1 MKIGVVTGLIQS
13 TPYEFYVRL
22 FLKESKDP
30 SQMVQIEDIVKV
42 HFSYGSYGE
51 LVYYGIVSEIVTR
64 WDGELSGGYE
74 EDVVLKGIKPVLPIY
89 IAKVLTTRTM
99 TVEDGELVE
108 GAPEVPPPAG
118 TTVELV
124 EGDEVNV
131 ALGFDELRKKETA
144 LPVGVLKNGKPAYVD
159 VRYILGD
166 NGAHIN
172 VSGQSGVAAKTSYTT
187 FLIKSMID
195 SAKKGNSHLMNLL
208 KRARYIVFNVKG
220 ESLMFIDRWNKEWK
234 ENEGER
240 TKLEWEKM
248 YKGMGIDPSPFKN
261 VWFYAPRKE
270 PTSREPHIN
279 KRMDG
284 KVKSY
289 GWDVFDIVDLNLL
302 ELMFDPDEME
312 KNPNLQLAVGA
323 IQEFLQNRLEELI
336 GYYKGIDRGK
346 NMVEKAREMVKA
358 KGDGFVKNFLPLS
371 LGELIDSM
379 KDDESDLRKFLKSE
393 DVQRQTIGLV
403 IRRLKNAQKQ
413 GFDCLWVQPDIFDE
427 KPSYSISW
435 NRPGGVTVIDISK
448 LKPRAQAF
456 VVGAILSDVMWEK
469 EEKMFEDPVFIFL
482 DELNKYAPRHGG
494 GALGSIFR
502 DVSERGRSFRVIL
515 IGAEQTASEV
525 DYRVI
530 TQAATVIVGRQKGA
544 ELMKPEYFH
553 LTESQRRKAS
563 ILRQGEVIVDQPFLR
578 TPLTVRFP
586 LPAWC
591 TREDGWWEET
601 KESILKDVFM

>member
-1 MKIGVVTGLIQS
+1 MKIGVVTGLIRS

-22 FLKESKDP
+22 LLNEDKIPF
-30 SQMVQIEDIVKV
+30 QMVQIEDIVKV
-42 HFSYGSYGE
+42 RFNYENYGE
-51 LVYYGIVSEIVTR
+51 LVYYGIVSEITTK

-74 EDVVLKGIKPVLPIY
+74 EDVVLKGIKPVLSIY
-89 IAKVLTTRTM
+89 IAKILTTRVM
-99 TVEDGELVE
+99 SVKDGKLVE
-108 GAPEVPPPAG
+108 GAPEVPPPPG
-118 TTVELV
+118 TDVELV
-124 EGDEVNV
+124 EDDEADV
-131 ALGFDELRKKETA
+131 ALGFSELKEKETA
-144 LPVGVLKNGKPAYVD
+144 LPVGILKNGKPAYMD
-159 VRYILGD
+159 LRYILGD

-187 FLIKSMID
+187 FLIKSMMD
-195 SAKKGNSHLMNLL
+195 TAKKGNSHLMGLL
-208 KRARYIVFNVKG
+208 RRARYIVFNVKG

-234 ENEGER
+234 ESEGEK
-240 TKLEWEKM
+240 TKAEWEEM
-248 YKGMGIDPSPFKN
+248 YKSMGIDPSPFEN
-261 VWFYAPRKE
+261 VWFYAPRRE
-270 PTSREPHIN
+270 PNSKEPHIN

-302 ELMFDPDEME
+302 ELIFDPDEME
-312 KNPNLQLAVGA
+312 GNPNLQLAVGA
-323 IQEFLQNRLEELI
+323 IQEFLQNKLEELVR
-336 GYYKGIDRGK
+336 YYEGIDKGK
-346 NMVEKAREMVKA
+346 SIVEKARKIVVTR
-358 KGDGFVKNFLPLS
+358 GDSFVRNFLPLS
-371 LGELIDSM
+371 LNDLIDNM
-379 KDDESDLRKFLKSE
+379 KDDDSELRKFLKSE
-393 DVQRQTIGLV
+393 DVQRQTVGLV

-413 GFDCLWVQPDIFDE
+413 GFDCLWIQPDIFDE

-435 NRPGGVTVIDISK
+435 NKPGRITVIDISK

-456 VVGAILSDVMWEK
+456 VVGAILCEVMREK

-494 GALGSIFR
+494 GVLGSIFR

-553 LTESQRRKAS
+553 LTESQRKKAS

-578 TPLTVRFP
+578 IPLTVRFP

-591 TREDGWWEET
+591 IREDGWWEEA
-601 KESILKDVFM
+601 KESILKDMFT